1 MLWTD
6 DEEESVDAAIVS
18 QMEQEGRKMLRSL
31 AISRQNADY
40 ERAVRLGDPTTKIVE
55 MANRLDIDLIVMG
68 TRGLSRAEASVGHV
82 TTKVLQLTSRPVT
95 LIR

>member
-1 MLWTD
+1 MEWTD
-6 DEEESVDAAIVS
+6 DGDESVDAAIVS

-40 ERAVRLGDPTTKIVE
+40 ERVVRLGDPATKIVE
-55 MANRLDIDLIVMG
+55 IADRLDVDLIVMG
-68 TRGLSRAEASVGHV
+68 TKGLSRAEASVGHV
-82 TTKVLQLTSRPVT
+82 TAKVLHLTSRPVT